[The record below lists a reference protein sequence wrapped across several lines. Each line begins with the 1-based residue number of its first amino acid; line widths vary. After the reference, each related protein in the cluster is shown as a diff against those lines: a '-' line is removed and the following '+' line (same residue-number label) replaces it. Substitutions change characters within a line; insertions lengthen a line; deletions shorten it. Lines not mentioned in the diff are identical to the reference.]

1 MPLLAPEPI
10 AFPDDLLE
18 RSAHG
23 LLDGNRW
30 RVLHT
35 RPRAEKSLARQ
46 LNERNISYFL
56 PTYLREW
63 RNRGRTFRSYLPL
76 FSGYVFLFGDH
87 LSRSAATETNLVA
100 MVLEVAD
107 QEKLQSD
114 LSRVY
119 RLITTGEPV
128 TPEQRLEPGDPVR
141 IVKGSLAGMTGK
153 VIRRGTRLRFFVEVE
168 MLRRAVS
175 AEVESWM
182 IESLAGDQLPSLDV
196 SANAAKIGAR

>member
-18 RSAHG
+18 RSANG

-46 LNERNISYFL
+46 LNERNIAYFL

-63 RNRGRTFRSYLPL
+63 RNQGRRFRSYLPL

-87 LSRSAATETNLVA
+87 LSRSAALETNLVA
-100 MVLEVAD
+100 LVLEVAD

-114 LSRVY
+114 LGRVY

-141 IVKGSLAGMTGK
+141 IVKGSLAGMAGK
-153 VIRRGTRLRFFVEVE
+153 VIRRGTRLRFYVEVE

-182 IESLAGDQLPSLDV
+182 IESLAGEHSISSGESTTAGQCGS
-196 SANAAKIGAR
+196 R